1 MKEAKAKLKYL
12 RIAPRKT
19 RLVADLIR
27 GKSAS
32 KALLDLSFSKKR
44 AAKPLLKLV
53 NSAVANAKNMF
64 KLDKE
69 ELFVK
74 EIRVDEGRTL
84 KRYRARA
91 RGRAATIRKR
101 TSHITLVLEEQAKI
115 KSQKSKVK
123 NKK

>member
-1 MKEAKAKLKYL
+1 
-12 RIAPRKT
+12 
-19 RLVADLIR
+19 
-27 GKSAS
+27 
-32 KALLDLSFSKKR
+32 
-44 AAKPLLKLV
+44 
-53 NSAVANAKNMF
+53 MF